1 MGKKNKNKKAI
12 KRINNNRILFE
23 KNKIYSLSGFN
34 KSIYGERIKMYNGIY
49 LREWNPRRSKLG
61 AALLKGFDEIPF
73 SEHEN
78 VLYLGASTGTTVSHV
93 SDICFKG
100 SIYAV
105 ELSYDSFI
113 KLYSLA
119 SYRNNIYP
127 LLEDANI
134 PEKYS
139 FFIEKPDIIY
149 QDIAQRNQV
158 QIFNENADYF
168 KCARKAILILK
179 AKAISS
185 NKNEKSILNTA
196 LKGIKGF
203 NIKNIID
210 LKPYDIGNYF
220 IYMER

>member
-1 MGKKNKNKKAI
+1 MSKKNKNKNIINK
-12 KRINNNRILFE
+12 INNSRILME
-23 KNKIYSLSGFN
+23 KNKIYSLSLFN
-34 KSIYGERIKMYNGIY
+34 RSIYGEKIKVYNNMY

-61 AALLKGFDEIPF
+61 AAILKGFNEMPF
-73 SEHEN
+73 KEN
-78 VLYLGASTGTTVSHV
+78 ANVVYLGASTGTTVSHV

-100 SIYAV
+100 NIYAIEV
-105 ELSYDSFI
+105 SYDSFV
-113 KLYSLA
+113 KLYSL
-119 SYRNNIYP
+119 SNYRNNIYP
-127 LLEDANI
+127 LLEDANM

-158 QIFNENADYF
+158 QIFNENSDYF
-168 KCARKAILILK
+168 KCAKKAILILK

-185 NKNEKSILNTA
+185 NKNEKSILNRA
-196 LKGIKGF
+196 IKGIKGF